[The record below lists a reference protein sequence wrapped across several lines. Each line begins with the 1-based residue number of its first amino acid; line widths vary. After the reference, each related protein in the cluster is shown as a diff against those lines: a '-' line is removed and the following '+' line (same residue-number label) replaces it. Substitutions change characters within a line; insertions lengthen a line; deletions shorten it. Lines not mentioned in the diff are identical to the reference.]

1 MAGMIQEQTK
11 QQING
16 LPGLMQI
23 PILGTLFK
31 SRDYINHQTEL
42 MVLVTP
48 YIVRAVAQK
57 QLSRP
62 DDGFADPSDPTSVLL
77 GRLNRIYGPP
87 GKIVEPVR
95 ASGKYGFI
103 LD

>member
-11 QQING
+11 LQING
-16 LPGLMQI
+16 VPGLMQI
-23 PILGTLFK
+23 PILGALFN

-57 QLSRP
+57 AIVAPRRW
-62 DDGFADPSDPTSVLL
+62 LL
-77 GRLNRIYGPP
+77 GFERC
-87 GKIVEPVR
+87 VEHVAR
-95 ASGKYGFI
+95 QV
-103 LD
+103 